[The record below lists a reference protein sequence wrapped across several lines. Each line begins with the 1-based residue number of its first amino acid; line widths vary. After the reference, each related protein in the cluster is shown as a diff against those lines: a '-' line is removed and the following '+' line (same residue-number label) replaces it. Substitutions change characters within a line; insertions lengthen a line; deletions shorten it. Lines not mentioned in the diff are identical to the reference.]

1 MNSIAPTPRA
11 QAKRNAI
18 HAAAQGLFLRNGF
31 AGTSMDAIALAANV
45 SKQTLYRYYQNK
57 EALFVAVLEQL
68 ALDHLAEPALLAVR
82 DTPMGSRVMLEQAL
96 ILWAQQSITHI
107 LQPAYVGLLRLLI
120 AELPRFPQLGARFF
134 QAVPQQGGAFLR
146 ALLESARSHG
156 VIAVDDLEAAIR
168 LLAGSLLT
176 YVFSHGLLAADG
188 VQQPPSAEQIAAI
201 VQLALHGIAEPSADE
216 RRLRHA
222 SPTQPT

>member
-11 QAKRNAI
+11 QAKRDAI
-18 HAAAQGLFLRNGF
+18 HAAAQALFLRHGF

-68 ALDHLAEPALLAVR
+68 ALDHLAEPALLAAR
-82 DTPMGSRVMLEQAL
+82 DMPMDSRTALEHAL
-96 ILWAQQSITHI
+96 TLWAQLSITHI

-134 QAVPQQGGAFLR
+134 QAVPQQGAAFLR
-146 ALLESARSHG
+146 ALLESARRHG
-156 VIAVDDLEAAIR
+156 VIAVDDLEPAIR
-168 LLAGSLLT
+168 LLAGPLLT
-176 YVFSHGLLAADG
+176 YILSHGLLAADG
-188 VQQPPSAEQIAAI
+188 VRQPPSPEQIAAI
-201 VQLALHGIAEPSADE
+201 VRLVLDGITTRGPDE
-216 RRLRHA
+216 RRSRHA
-222 SPTQPT
+222 SPTQSS

>member
-11 QAKRNAI
+11 EAKRNAI
-18 HAAAQGLFLRNGF
+18 HAAAQGLFLRHGF

-68 ALDHLAEPALLAVR
+68 ALDHLSEPALLAAR
-82 DTPMGSRVMLEQAL
+82 DMPMDSRPTLEHAL
-96 ILWAQQSITHI
+96 TLWAQLSITHI

-134 QAVPQQGGAFLR
+134 QAVPQQGGAFLQT
-146 ALLESARSHG
+146 LLESARSHG
-156 VIAVDDLEAAIR
+156 VIAVNDLEAATR

-176 YVFSHGLLAADG
+176 YVFSHGLLAAD
-188 VQQPPSAEQIAAI
+188 VVPQPPSPERIAAI
-201 VQLALHGIAEPSADE
+201 VQLALNGIAEPGADE

-222 SPTQPT
+222 SSTQPT